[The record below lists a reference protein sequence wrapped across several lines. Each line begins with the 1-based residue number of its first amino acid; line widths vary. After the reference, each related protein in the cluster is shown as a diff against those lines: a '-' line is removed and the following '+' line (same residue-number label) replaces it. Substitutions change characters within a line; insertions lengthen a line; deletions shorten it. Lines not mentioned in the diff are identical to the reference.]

1 MQAYVQSSLAV
12 LLITLQIEKM
22 DIKETRE

>member
-22 DIKETRE
+22 DIKEKRE